1 MKFVASKKN
10 IEKESLRSFV
20 IQKKQRE
27 ANLMIK
33 SVTRII
39 LTASGEQLLMK
50 AFNSW
55 SAFTYE
61 RKAIR
66 NELEMRIENNN
77 NTQ

>member
-10 IEKESLRSFV
+10 IEKEELRSFV
-20 IQKKQRE
+20 LKKKQRE
-27 ANLMIK
+27 TNLMIK

-39 LTASGEQLLMK
+39 LNASGEQILMK

-55 SAFTYE
+55 SSFTQE

-66 NELEMRIENNN
+66 NELEMIIENSNN
-77 NTQ
+77 

>member
-55 SAFTYE
+55 SAF
-61 RKAIR
+61 
-66 NELEMRIENNN
+66 M
-77 NTQ
+77 